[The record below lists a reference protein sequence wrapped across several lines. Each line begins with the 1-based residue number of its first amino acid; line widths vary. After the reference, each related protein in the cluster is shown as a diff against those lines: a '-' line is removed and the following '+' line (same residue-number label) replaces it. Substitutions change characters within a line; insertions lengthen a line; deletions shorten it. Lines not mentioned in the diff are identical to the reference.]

1 MPGNRA
7 SLGRWMKPH
16 PPLARRWGSEPFI
29 FLTNVPYRQRWFALA
44 FAECKLNGARCLK
57 LVMAWWSMVLMNA
70 AASRSYC
77 MYSMACTLRSHSR
90 FQTIWFAAVLS
101 RVFCATFVESEQSD
115 QYKNPRRYEYVARH
129 PASNAQKTRRS
140 RKSKKLKHKKLK
152 IIRISETHFIV

>member
-44 FAECKLNGARCLK
+44 FAEGKLNGARCLK
-57 LVMAWWSMVLMNA
+57 LVMAWWSKVLMNA
-70 AASRSYC
+70 AAWRSYC
-77 MYSMACTLRSHSR
+77 MYSMACTLRSHS
-90 FQTIWFAAVLS
+90 FFKTFWFAAVLS
-101 RVFCATFVESEQSD
+101 RVFCATFVESEPKD
-115 QYKNPRRYEYVARH
+115 QYKNPSRYEYVARH

-152 IIRISETHFIV
+152 IIRISETHFMV

>member
-1 MPGNRA
+1 
-7 SLGRWMKPH
+7 
-16 PPLARRWGSEPFI
+16 
-29 FLTNVPYRQRWFALA
+29 
-44 FAECKLNGARCLK
+44 
-57 LVMAWWSMVLMNA
+57 MVLMNA

-115 QYKNPRRYEYVARH
+115 QYKNPSRYEYVARH

-152 IIRISETHFIV
+152 IIRISETHFMV